1 MMHHLDGHDVE
12 IANTEIFV
20 FVDFVQLDGRDTG
33 IAVLGEAVRQHLQ
46 HALTGYR
53 VCIDIDFAKLTI
65 RADIVH
71 TTHVVVMGVGD
82 EDAVDA
88 TEGLW
93 HDLLAEVGPAVDEQ
107 GPQSMSSRVRSVSN
121 NAEQRKRLS

>member
-1 MMHHLDGHDVE
+1 MVHHLDGHDVE

-20 FVDFVQLDGRDTG
+20 LVDFVQLYGRNTG

-46 HALTGYR
+46 HTLTGYR
-53 VCIDIDFAKLTI
+53 VGIDIDFSKLAVRT
-65 RADIVH
+65 DIVH
-71 TTHVVVMGVGD
+71 TTHVVVMSVGD

-107 GPQSMSSRVRSVSN
+107 SCTF
-121 NAEQRKRLS
+121 RL